1 MERDS
6 QTVPQPP
13 ADALGGAPGPTSAPT
28 EPEGAPTGPALATP
42 TAPAAPAAPPPAASA
57 GPGVVRV
64 LVETPNLTWLDL
76 DDPGSP
82 ALDELAE
89 RYGFHELAVEDCRN
103 DAQLAKLDPFPEHLF
118 LIANSIR
125 YDQETG
131 DLHVKE
137 LDVFM
142 GERFIVT
149 VHDGP
154 SLSVESVAA
163 HLAKTTR
170 FKKPAHILHAL
181 LDAIQDRFLPTL
193 DEMGAEIDRL
203 EEEVLESPTALSLSR
218 LFQLRRNLVNFR
230 RAASAQ
236 RELLNALSRRDAR
249 VVPPD
254 TVIYFRDIYDHVVAS
269 MEMIESYRDLVS
281 GVLDI
286 YLTRTANR
294 TNDVVKA
301 LTLIA
306 TIILPLTLITGWYG
320 MNVVNLPLANDPNG
334 VWYVTGG
341 MAALTLGLLI
351 YFRTRGWI

>member
-1 MERDS
+1 MERES
-6 QTVPQPP
+6 QTIPQPS
-13 ADALGGAPGPTSAPT
+13 ADAPAGGPGPTSAPT
-28 EPEGAPTGPALATP
+28 APGEGAPTGPALATP
-42 TAPAAPAAPPPAASA
+42 TGPPPTASP
-57 GPGVVRV
+57 GPGAVRV
-64 LVETPNLTWLDL
+64 LIETPNLTWLDL

-89 RYGFHELAVEDCRN
+89 RFGFHELAVEDCRN

-125 YDQETG
+125 YDPETG
-131 DLHVKE
+131 DLHVRE

-163 HLAKTTR
+163 RLAKSTR
-170 FKKPAHILHAL
+170 FKKPAHLLHAL
-181 LDAIQDRFLPTL
+181 LDAIQDRFMPTL
-193 DEMGAEIDRL
+193 DEIGAEIDRL
-203 EEEVLESPTALSLSR
+203 EDEILESPTPVSLSR
-218 LFQLRRNLVNFR
+218 LFQLRRNLVGFR

-249 VVPPD
+249 IVPPD

-320 MNVVNLPLANDPNG
+320 MNVVNLPLADDPNG

-341 MAALTLGLLI
+341 MAAFTLGLLA